1 MDAVRVKGEEV
12 AEGDSTLV
20 VIVKQEDEEEGEQ
33 LATSF
38 TPSLFIKQ
46 EEEDGEGD
54 SVAQTL
60 ILPLKKEEEEEQDV
74 LGLDSG
80 TERKSRGARET
91 PQDAGGDEGSTER
104 GRGAGAGERCVGT
117 SRHPGDSLWRCP
129 ACQRGF
135 SSSWELTGHCCSGGA
150 AAPSPAKLEFRCP
163 VCGDRFLRPTAFILH
178 KRSHVGQ
185 SRYVCPDCGRT
196 THTLRRLASHRRRH
210 ALPHPCRDC
219 ARAFRSP
226 AGLGHHRRLRHGAP
240 GAGPEAEGQEQAEAG
255 GGGREDGRAGG
266 DGRFA
271 SSHLV
276 QFQSLQCLQCFMTF
290 RDQET
295 TERHLR
301 FKHPA
306 EYERQLRGRTVFAC
320 CVCDL
325 TFPSSAQLSAHQRT
339 HSKWSLPPGGL
350 EDSLQRERQGG
361 EWDRGEGGERKVEI
375 PMEERPDPEKQRPS
389 PLQQGSGLSSG
400 AALAL
405 RCLQCHIIFTDQ
417 HTWDRHMRAKH
428 PSPAGHAPL
437 PPRPPRGQPRP
448 YCCPACGERFI
459 QQGSLTQHYSET
471 HSR

>member
-1 MDAVRVKGEEV
+1 MSWGWTAELRGRAEERERPRRTQE
-12 AEGDSTLV
+12 AMRGRRSEGGAQARERGVWAPRAT
-20 VIVKQEDEEEGEQ
+20 
-33 LATSF
+33 LATRCGAARRASAASA
-38 TPSLFIKQ
+38 PPGS
-46 EEEDGEGD
+46 
-54 SVAQTL
+54 SR
-60 ILPLKKEEEEEQDV
+60 
-74 LGLDSG
+74 G
-80 TERKSRGARET
+80 TAARGARRHRPPPSWSSAARSAATASCAPRPSSCTSAATWGSPATSAPTAGAPPT
-91 PQDAGGDEGSTER
+91 PCAAWPATGAATRCPTPAGTAPGPSAARRAWDTTAGSGTGLRER
-104 GRGAGAGERCVGT
+104 G
-117 SRHPGDSLWRCP
+117 
-129 ACQRGF
+129 
-135 SSSWELTGHCCSGGA
+135 
-150 AAPSPAKLEFRCP
+150 
-163 VCGDRFLRPTAFILH
+163 
-178 KRSHVGQ
+178 
-185 SRYVCPDCGRT
+185 
-196 THTLRRLASHRRRH
+196 LRRRGRSRRRQGEGVGRMEE
-210 ALPHPCRDC
+210 LGVT
-219 ARAFRSP
+219 
-226 AGLGHHRRLRHGAP
+226 AGLPA
-240 GAGPEAEGQEQAEAG
+240 
-255 GGGREDGRAGG
+255 
-266 DGRFA
+266 
-271 SSHLV
+271 V
-276 QFQSLQCLQCFMTF
+276 TWFQSLQCLQCFMTF